1 MKVLGISCHYHDAA
15 AALIVDGV
23 PVAMAQEERFSRIK
37 HDAGFP
43 ARAIDFV
50 LESIRPD
57 TPDYVVFYEKP
68 FLKFERFIRSTVSF
82 FPASYGQFREG
93 MARYL
98 KEKLWIRAEIQEKL
112 NVRSDQVL
120 FVPHHH
126 SHAAGAFFCSPF
138 RESAILTVDGVGEWT
153 TTAIGRGKENR
164 IELVK
169 AIRYPHS
176 LGLLYSTFTAF
187 LGFRVNDGEYK
198 VMGLAPFGKPVYVDD
213 VLRLIDIK
221 EDGSFRLNLRYF
233 SFHTS
238 LTTPYSPAFTSL
250 FGEPRCPDRSGA
262 FDKRHADIAASIQ
275 QVTED
280 ILLKLARTAGEMSG
294 SRNLSFA
301 GGVALNSVA
310 NYRLLKEAG
319 FDHIFIQPAAG
330 DAGGALGAALFV
342 HNQVLKK
349 PRCFVM
355 DHAYYGPEY
364 TDAEIG
370 TFLAGENIPHTK
382 YGDDELLRMVARTIA
397 DGKVVGFFQGRSEWG
412 PRALGNRSILADA
425 RRPEMVK
432 TINEKVKFREPFRPF
447 APSVLDTDAPA
458 LFDLPADE
466 SPARFML
473 LVCPVRDH
481 VRRENLLPAVT
492 HVDGTARPHVVFRE
506 TNERFYRLLQEFKT
520 ITGTG
525 CVLNTSFNLSG
536 EPIVESP
543 ADAYGAFCR
552 SGMDWLVLGNYVV
565 EHDGKH

>member
-23 PVAMAQEERFSRIK
+23 PVAMAQEERFSRVK

-50 LESIRPD
+50 MKGEHPD
-57 TPDYVVFYEKP
+57 TLDYVVFYEKP
-68 FLKFERFIRSTVSF
+68 FRKFERFIRSTVSF
-82 FPASYGQFREG
+82 FPASHGQFREG

-98 KEKLWIRAEIQEKL
+98 NEKMWIRAEIQEKL

-153 TTAIGRGKENR
+153 TTAIGRGTENR
-164 IELVK
+164 IGLLKE
-169 AIRYPHS
+169 IRYPHS

-198 VMGLAPFGKPVYVDD
+198 VMGLAPFGEPVYVDD
-213 VLRLIDIK
+213 VLRLIDVK
-221 EDGSFRLNLRYF
+221 DDGSFRLNLNYF
-233 SFHTS
+233 AFHTS
-238 LTTPYSPAFTSL
+238 LATPYSQAFSDL
-250 FGEPRCPDRSGA
+250 FGDPRSPDRGGT
-262 FDKRHADIAASIQ
+262 FDQRHADIAASIQ

-330 DAGGALGAALFV
+330 DAGGAPGSALNV
-342 HNQVLKK
+342 HYHLLKH
-349 PRCFVM
+349 PRRFVM
-355 DHAYYGPEY
+355 DHPYYGPAY
-364 TDAEIG
+364 SDAEVAA
-370 TFLAGENIPHTK
+370 FLTAENIPSTK
-382 YGDDELLRMVARTIA
+382 YGDDELLRRVARAIA
-397 DGKVVGFFQGRSEWG
+397 DGKVAGFFQGRSEWG
-412 PRALGNRSILADA
+412 PRALGNRSILADP
-425 RRPEMVK
+425 RRPEMAR
-432 TINEKVKFREPFRPF
+432 TINEKIKFREPFRPF

-506 TNERFYRLLQEFKT
+506 TNERFYRLLQEFRM
-520 ITGTG
+520 ITGLG

-543 ADAYGAFCR
+543 ADAYGVFCR
-552 SGMDWLVLGNYVV
+552 SGMDMLVLGNYVV
-565 EHDGKH
+565 ESDGKH